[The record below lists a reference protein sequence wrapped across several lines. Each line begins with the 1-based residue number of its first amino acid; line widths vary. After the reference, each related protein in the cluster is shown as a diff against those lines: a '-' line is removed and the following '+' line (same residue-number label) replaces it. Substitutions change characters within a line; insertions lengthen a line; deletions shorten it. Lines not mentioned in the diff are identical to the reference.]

1 MEEKIDL
8 NVCYRKAFEAL
19 GITGSVQKFADYI
32 TEYVPVVLIVLDIGG
47 KILAMS
53 RKGEYNE
60 TLLPESMDSK
70 RRVELISQM
79 IEYRSKESGGKSML
93 INVSEEYYA
102 VEKSKTYTFR
112 H

>member
-53 RKGEYNE
+53 HKGEYNE
-60 TLLPESMDSK
+60 TLLPEGMDSK

-93 INVSEEYYA
+93 IHVSEEYYA
-102 VEKSKTYTFR
+102 VN
-112 H
+112 